1 MAAEINE
8 DNVFLLPCPF
18 CGSVPTIQGSVRKW
32 VACLDCGAE
41 TKRAD
46 DWPSV
51 IEWWNRRPDTK
62 VENFNIVQQANH
74 ETARS
79 CYTCGRCTE
88 CDYSYAECKGSMWVP
103 RAAS

>member
-1 MAAEINE
+1 MAAEEMNE

-18 CGSVPTIQGSVRKW
+18 CGGMPSIQGSVRKW

-51 IEWWNRRPDTK
+51 VEWWNRRPNTVETGATSTNSESVQCQHLNRECRLVPSLK
-62 VENFNIVQQANH
+62 VQHCND
-74 ETARS
+74 
-79 CYTCGRCTE
+79 CGVEWPC
-88 CDYSYAECKGSMWVP
+88 
-103 RAAS
+103 